1 MPFLRGSMGK
11 NDMAAFVAHDV
22 PIMSTRDAATYLNMS
37 ESWLA
42 KRRWEGSEPRW
53 VKLGLKRIGYRRSV
67 LDAFLA
73 ACECSGTAK

>member
-1 MPFLRGSMGK
+1 MGK
-11 NDMAAFVAHDV
+11 NDTAAFAVHDD

-53 VKLGLKRIGYRRSV
+53 VRLGLKRIGYRRSV

-73 ACECSGTAK
+73 ACECSGTGK